1 MDQQPL
7 PLPTP
12 NAEIRQWAMFC
23 HLAALAGLLFPL
35 GNLLGPLVVWIW
47 KKDLDPF
54 IDAQGKEALNF
65 QITVFL
71 ASIICF
77 ALMFVLIGLVL
88 FAGLMVA
95 VLVLTIIAGVK
106 ANEGQPYRYPLT
118 WRPIK

>member
-47 KKDLDPF
+47 KKD
-54 IDAQGKEALNF
+54 
-65 QITVFL
+65 
-71 ASIICF
+71 
-77 ALMFVLIGLVL
+77 
-88 FAGLMVA
+88 
-95 VLVLTIIAGVK
+95 
-106 ANEGQPYRYPLT
+106 
-118 WRPIK
+118 